1 MTARIANPAALV
13 PDLLKAMLGLEG
25 AIRTSGLDHGLLELV
40 KMRVSQIN
48 RCAFCLHLHATE
60 LQKSGENPMRVHMLP
75 AWRESSAFT
84 PREKAA
90 LGWAEVIT
98 LLAETQAPDAEYDA
112 LREQFTETEQVQLT
126 MAIGAINVWN
136 RLQVGFR
143 GGHPAVS
150 MSHAA

>member
-13 PDLLKAMLGLEG
+13 PDLLKAMLGLES

-60 LQKSGENPMRVHMLP
+60 LQKAGENAMRIHLLP
-75 AWRESSAFT
+75 AWRESAAFT

-90 LGWAEVIT
+90 LGWAEALT
-98 LLAETQAPDAEYDA
+98 LLADTQAPDADYDA
-112 LREQFTETEQVQLT
+112 LREQFTDTEQVQLT

-143 GGHPAVS
+143 AGHPPVS
-150 MSHAA
+150 LPHAA